1 MIHIIAN
8 MKKSERAAGGRM
20 VAELWVIGHANA
32 AEKGKDI
39 VCAAVSTIVLTFT
52 NWISKKAEERKNV
65 WSYKSDIQEGLA
77 DVYCSAETDKE
88 MLFNA
93 FEMAVDGLECI
104 AKQYPEYVTIEE
116 RSFHD

>member
-1 MIHIIAN
+1 MI
-8 MKKSERAAGGRM
+8 
-20 VAELWVIGHANA
+20 AELWVIGHAGE

-39 VCAAVSTIVLTFT
+39 VCAAVSAIVLTFT
-52 NWISKKAEERKNV
+52 NWINKKAKERKNV
-65 WSYKSDIQEGLA
+65 WSYVSDIQEGLA
-77 DVYCSAETDKE
+77 DIYCSAEADKD

-116 RSFHD
+116 RSIHD